1 MSDQP
6 PIIRQDHEHT
16 VTVSEGTG
24 VATSKPSDPNAP
36 QIRQN
41 LVGEDDTAGAAPSDE
56 HPDIP
61 PPASAAPQAEGVVF
75 ERTANSAPERILHT
89 PEDVPA
95 PLAPA
100 SGDSETAV
108 DRFLRERRIAV
119 EGAAPSE
126 ESVSGPVFERSTQD
140 HFEKLPTPEGAGQA
154 SSEGPA
160 FERSMQDHFEP
171 LPSTPGRSG
180 PSLQGPAFER
190 NLSGHMVA
198 VPPAMARAPR
208 EGSSRMPPPEP
219 VPLEQAR
226 QDILEAGQDI
236 QQRVQERIGP
246 ADPEWVDMDF
256 PARVIKLQA
265 ENEKVRVRLD
275 ELEAMAGTRSP
286 APTSA

>member
-1 MSDQP
+1 
-6 PIIRQDHEHT
+6 
-16 VTVSEGTG
+16 
-24 VATSKPSDPNAP
+24 
-36 QIRQN
+36 
-41 LVGEDDTAGAAPSDE
+41 
-56 HPDIP
+56 
-61 PPASAAPQAEGVVF
+61 
-75 ERTANSAPERILHT
+75 
-89 PEDVPA
+89 
-95 PLAPA
+95 
-100 SGDSETAV
+100 
-108 DRFLRERRIAV
+108 
-119 EGAAPSE
+119 
-126 ESVSGPVFERSTQD
+126 
-140 HFEKLPTPEGAGQA
+140 
-154 SSEGPA
+154 
-160 FERSMQDHFEP
+160 
-171 LPSTPGRSG
+171 
-180 PSLQGPAFER
+180 
-190 NLSGHMVA
+190 MVA